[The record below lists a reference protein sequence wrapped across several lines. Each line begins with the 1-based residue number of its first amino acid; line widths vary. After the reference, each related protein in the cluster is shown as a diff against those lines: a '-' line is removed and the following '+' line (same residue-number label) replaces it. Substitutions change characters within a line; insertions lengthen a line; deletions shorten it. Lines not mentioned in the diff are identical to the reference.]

1 MVMRSHRIETHGDSE
16 IMEYLSEAAKR
27 LIGRI
32 DNTLL
37 LSTIS
42 NLADCVNQKEEFFLP
57 TAKLQAAW
65 FEQEVE
71 MLDLRNKT
79 QLIKDMATQALANM
93 ETAK

>member
-1 MVMRSHRIETHGDSE
+1 M
-16 IMEYLSEAAKR
+16 MEYLSEAAKH

-37 LSTIS
+37 IPIIG
-42 NLADCVNQKEEFFLP
+42 NLAVCISQEEEFFLP
-57 TAKLQAAW
+57 TRKLQVAW

-71 MLDLRNKT
+71 MLDLKNKT